1 MKKLYFLLIFILFFS
16 LHSCEDV
23 EEYPYYIKYTGIDFL
38 VVRYYWNSATEGVD
52 LDTRTAIVDPNRNV
66 DVGWARGAMDED
78 FLEWGG
84 DNTGGGYEA
93 VLITLRQ
100 LATEYPREGIFDIRM
115 RAYWYKTR
123 LSGNIHIEFT
133 GYDGGKMVKSGYNWV
148 NEGGVQLDQ
157 VTVDR
162 NIMTQ
167 QSSNIDGEE
176 AGIARYHVSS
186 EELEI
191 LDP

>member
-1 MKKLYFLLIFILFFS
+1 MKKTIYLLIFILSFS
-16 LHSCEDV
+16 LYSCEEI

-38 VVRYYWNSATEGVD
+38 IVRYYWTSGGTD

-66 DVGWARGAMDED
+66 DVGWSRAATDEE
-78 FLEWGG
+78 FLVWGG
-84 DNTGGGYEA
+84 DNVGIGYEA
-93 VLITLRQ
+93 ALVNLRQ
-100 LATEYPREGIFDIRM
+100 LATEYPREGVFDIRM
-115 RAYWYKTR
+115 RAFWYGAFGD
-123 LSGNIHIEFT
+123 GNIHIEFT
-133 GYDGGKMVKSGYNWV
+133 GYDGGKMVKDGYNWV

-162 NIMTQ
+162 VILTQ
-167 QSSNIDGEE
+167 TSSNNDGED
-176 AGIARYHVSS
+176 AGIARYHVQA

>member
-1 MKKLYFLLIFILFFS
+1 MKKTIYLLIFILFFS
-16 LHSCEDV
+16 LYSCEEI

-38 VVRYYWNSATEGVD
+38 IVRYYWTTGGTD

-66 DVGWARGAMDED
+66 DVGWARAATDEE
-78 FLEWGG
+78 FLVWGG
-84 DNTGGGYEA
+84 DNVGVGYEA
-93 VLITLRQ
+93 VLINLRQ
-100 LATEYPREGIFDIRM
+100 LATEYPREGVFDIRM
-115 RAYWYKTR
+115 RAYWYAGIGTGEIK
-123 LSGNIHIEFT
+123 IEFT

-157 VTVDR
+157 VEVVR
-162 NIMTQ
+162 NIATVSH
-167 QSSNIDGEE
+167 SSDGED
-176 AGIARYHVSS
+176 AGIARYHVQA